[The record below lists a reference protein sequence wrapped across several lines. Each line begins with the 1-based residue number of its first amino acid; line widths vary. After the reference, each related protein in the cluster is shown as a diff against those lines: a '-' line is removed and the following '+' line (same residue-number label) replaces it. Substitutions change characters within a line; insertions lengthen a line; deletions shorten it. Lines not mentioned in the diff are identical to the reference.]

1 MSRLAS
7 ARTWRQ
13 RLSNWRYAAST
24 GGLPLLT
31 RDLRE
36 QAARPR
42 TYVIRVAYTALI
54 AAIVFWNAGEIFEFF
69 SEGLTVMDLGRGR
82 EIFDQIVLWQLA
94 GIVLVGPVISAGAIA
109 EEKERDTLAVL
120 LTTHLGPRLIIREKF
135 YSRMFVVCGLVAMSM
150 PLLGFSYSL
159 GGVSQLQLVGSI
171 VLLLTAVALTV
182 SMTMCLSAWCS
193 STAAALTMTLLL
205 GVPVLGPPGAA
216 IAASSL
222 STSVEGVWVPVAM
235 IFCGVVWIFLRL
247 AEAALVARAAV
258 QARNPLL
265 ETFRAIDHFFND
277 LNDRFA
283 RGKLIVNDHVPLP
296 DDQPIAWRHRYRKS
310 LGTVRYLVRTLL
322 VLELPVLALIVLAF
336 TGGHWHPATD
346 GHHFTIALTILW
358 LVSTAILVTSVIGLI
373 GAERTHQTLDTL
385 LATPLPTSELLNQ
398 YLHGLNRLLLVIA
411 APFATLLIARLF
423 GESSAAGF
431 VRFVASAVA
440 TAVLLLALCWLSLL
454 LSLRVPS
461 QLKATV
467 AASLLLAAWIALP
480 LAFVDLAG
488 NDWRAQIASLLSP
501 GLVLRQIETG
511 NTSLPHTL
519 GIAAFYSPLIWK
531 LRTEC
536 LTNANRWL
544 NRC

>member
-13 RLSNWRYAAST
+13 RLSDWRYAAST

-120 LTTHLGPRLIIREKF
+120 LTTQLGPRLIIREKF

-159 GGVSQLQLVGSI
+159 GGVSQLQLIGSI

-193 STAAALTMTLLL
+193 STTAALTLTILM
-205 GVPVLGPPGAA
+205 GVPVLGPIGAA
-216 IAASSL
+216 IAASSV
-222 STSVEGVWVPVAM
+222 STAPDGLWIAVALVVAGVTRV
-235 IFCGVVWIFLRL
+235 FLRL
-247 AEAALVARAAV
+247 AESALVARAAV
-258 QARNPLL
+258 QSRNPVL
-265 ETFRAIDHFFND
+265 EAFRAIDRFFHD
-277 LNDRFA
+277 VNDRLA
-283 RGKLIVNDHVPLP
+283 RGRLIVDDRTPLP
-296 DDQPIAWRHRYRKS
+296 DDEPVAWRHRYRKS
-310 LGTVRYLVRTLL
+310 LGTVRYLVRILIC
-322 VLELPVLALIVLAF
+322 LELPTLIFSLFTATDISWNPSDHGVAF
-336 TGGHWHPATD
+336 TVT
-346 GHHFTIALTILW
+346 LVLLW
-358 LVSTAILVTSVIGLI
+358 LISSVILLSSVIGMI

-385 LATPLPTSELLNQ
+385 LATPMPTSELLSQ
-398 YLHGLNRLLLVIA
+398 CRLGLNRLLLVISV
-411 APFATLLIARLF
+411 PFATLLTARLV
-423 GESSAAGF
+423 GEGPVDGS
-431 VRFVASAVA
+431 VRFLASVVA
-440 TAVLLLALCWLSLL
+440 TPALLLTVYWLALLI
-454 LSLRVPS
+454 SLRIPS

-467 AASLLLAAWIALP
+467 TITLLLATWIALP
-480 LAFVDLAG
+480 LAVVDVAT
-488 NDWRAQIASLLSP
+488 DTWQSQAASLLSP
-501 GLVLRQIETG
+501 GLLLRQIETG
-511 NTSLPHTL
+511 YPSLLHIP
-519 GIAAFYSPLIWK
+519 GIAVVYGALVWR
-531 LRTEC
+531 LRANC
-536 LTNANRWL
+536 LTNADVWL